1 MPNAYTTS
9 KCPTRCTDHFHVV
22 ACLSMLSAWPM
33 LPAARSRWEGESM
46 TDFPTPFCLS

>member
-1 MPNAYTTS
+1 MPNTYSTG
-9 KCPTRCTDHFHVV
+9 KQRPYFVDHFHAV
-22 ACLSMLSAWPM
+22 AGLGMLSTGPM